1 MARTL
6 SLVGVEAMGRHKRDR
21 ASVQARDGGIISMT
35 TAAVVVLTKSPG
47 HCYIAAAFAQK
58 SVSRTQ
64 WRSVSVFS
72 RSFLHSAI
80 FITKEEL

>member
-1 MARTL
+1 
-6 SLVGVEAMGRHKRDR
+6 
-21 ASVQARDGGIISMT
+21 MT

>member
-21 ASVQARDGGIISMT
+21 ASVQARDGGISMK